1 MLIRLGM
8 DDIRVVLRDTSD
20 LVLLSSATFLVPII
34 ISIFYM
40 EPFMTMVNYVA
51 VAVFAFLLGV
61 VGKILFRT
69 ETETTRKHSFLTVAV
84 IWLVYTGLAALP
96 FVLVHNM
103 GFLNAFF
110 ESMSAITTTG
120 LSVMAPTLDS
130 AAKSLIFWRSVISW
144 IGGIGIIVLAL
155 SGVLT
160 THAKS
165 AKLIV
170 AEGKEENIR
179 PNIRNTLR
187 EMWSI
192 YVMMTVLGVF
202 MLYASG
208 LNLFDAVN
216 YSMSAI
222 STTGMDTEPGL
233 LRDLHN
239 YWIDFS
245 LIVIMFLGATS
256 FSVHYLLLK
265 KRNLNSLF
273 LDGEFRVL
281 IILSV
286 LATITIMPK
295 LILFYGSNL
304 VGMEYA
310 FFHVV
315 SSFTGG
321 GFALTSSHLVA
332 QWSDFVKII
341 LVLLMFVGGST
352 GSTAGGI
359 KISRFLIF
367 VKSVFWKIKA
377 SILPRDTYFRRRFE
391 GRDVMNQEL
400 REVSQFIILY
410 VIFILA
416 GVLIL
421 TGLGN
426 DLGNAAFEVVSA
438 QSNAGVSAGIT
449 APDMP
454 AVAKVMLIL
463 NMWIGR
469 LEIVPILSA
478 IGFALSVRRR

>member
-8 DDIRVVLRDTSD
+8 DDMLVVLRDTSS
-20 LVLLSSATFLVPII
+20 LILWSSATFLAPII
-34 ISIFYM
+34 ISLFYM
-40 EPFMTMVNYVA
+40 EPFLTMASYAA
-51 VAVFAFLLGV
+51 VAVFAFFLGF
-61 VGKILFRT
+61 VGKMLFRT
-69 ETETTRKHSFLTVAV
+69 ETETTRKHSFLTVAIV
-84 IWLVYTGLAALP
+84 WLVYTGLAALP

-103 GFLNAFF
+103 GLLDAFF

-120 LSVMAPTLDS
+120 LTMMAPTLDS

-144 IGGIGIIVLAL
+144 TGGIGIVVLAL

-160 THAKS
+160 TYTKS
-165 AKLIV
+165 SKLIV
-170 AEGKEENIR
+170 AEGREENIR
-179 PNIRNTLR
+179 PNIKNTMR
-187 EMWSI
+187 EIWSI
-192 YVMMTVLGVF
+192 YALMTVLGVLL
-202 MLYASG
+202 LYASG
-208 LNLFDAVN
+208 MNLFDSIN

-233 LRDLHN
+233 LTDLHN

-245 LIVIMFLGATS
+245 LIIIMILGATS
-256 FSVHYLLLK
+256 FSVHYLLIK
-265 KRNLNSLF
+265 KRDLNTLF
-273 LDGEFRVL
+273 LDMEFRALV
-281 IILSV
+281 IISA

-315 SSFTGG
+315 SSFTCG
-321 GFALTSSHLVA
+321 GFALTSPHLVS

-341 LVLLMFVGGST
+341 LVLLMFVGGSS

-359 KISRFLIF
+359 KISRFLLF

-377 SILPRDTYFRRRFE
+377 SVLPADTYFQRKFE
-391 GRDVMNQEL
+391 GRDVMNSEL

-426 DLGNAAFEVVSA
+426 DLGNAVFEVVSA
-438 QSNAGVSAGIT
+438 QSNVGVSAGIT
-449 APDMP
+449 SPDMP
-454 AVAKVMLIL
+454 AVAKAMLIL